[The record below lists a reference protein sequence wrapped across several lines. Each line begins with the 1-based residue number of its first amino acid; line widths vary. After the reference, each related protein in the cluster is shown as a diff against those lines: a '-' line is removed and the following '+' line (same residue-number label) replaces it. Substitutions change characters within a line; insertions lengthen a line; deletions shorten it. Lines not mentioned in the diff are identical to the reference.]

1 MGKRDP
7 RVDEY
12 ISKAEDFAKPIL
24 RHLRTLVHAAVPE
37 AEEAM
42 KWSFPH
48 FMHKGMLCSMAS
60 FKNHCAFGFWKES
73 LVLNGRADRDA
84 MGQFGRIT
92 SLKDLPSDRTLTGYI
107 RKAARLNDD
116 GVKVVRKRPPVKKAL
131 VVPADLEAALTRN
144 KDARRTFE
152 AFSSS
157 NQREYVEW
165 LTEAK
170 TDSTRQ
176 KRLETA
182 VAGMA
187 EGKIRNWKYL

>member
-1 MGKRDP
+1 
-7 RVDEY
+7 
-12 ISKAEDFAKPIL
+12 
-24 RHLRTLVHAAVPE
+24 
-37 AEEAM
+37 M

-73 LVLNGRADRDA
+73 LILNGRADRDA

-107 RKAARLNDD
+107 KKAARLNDD
-116 GVKVVRKRPPVKKAL
+116 GVKVVRKRPPVKKAV
-131 VVPADLEAALTRN
+131 VVPADLEAELTRN

-152 AFSSS
+152 AFSPS

-165 LTEAK
+165 LAEAR

-182 VAGMA
+182 VAWMA